1 MEIVM
6 FGFIAL
12 AIGVACGYAL
22 YRAAERERRNPWVWG
37 IAGFLTNVIALIVF
51 KVRVGPI
58 LKNW

>member
-1 MEIVM
+1 MAYVVA
-6 FGFIAL
+6 GLIAL
-12 AIGVACGYAL
+12 AIGIACGNAL

-51 KVRVGPI
+51 KLRVGPI